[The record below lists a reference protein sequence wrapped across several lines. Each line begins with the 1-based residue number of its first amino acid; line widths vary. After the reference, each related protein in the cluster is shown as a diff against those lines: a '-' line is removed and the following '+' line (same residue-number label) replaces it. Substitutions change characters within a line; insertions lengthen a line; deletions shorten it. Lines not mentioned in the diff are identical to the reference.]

1 MKKLF
6 LNRWKFQDS
15 WEQNFEESFSWRK
28 SSAISAM
35 VDPDGLILH
44 ALLRVFKSSFSS
56 NRFQMLPPI
65 LSRSPRKRGKYVE
78 NFGNGEHVS
87 RRELRRRGRR
97 IMQRKQRDLIHAFPR
112 GRSQVLQSFCDHVP
126 RAVQMFDRPQLRALN
141 FSLLFHFCSH
151 WCYYNGITVYN
162 LLLLQPLN

>member
-1 MKKLF
+1 MKKLLF
-6 LNRWKFQDS
+6 KSMKIPGFVGTKFRRIIFV
-15 WEQNFEESFSWRK
+15 EKKLGYLGYGRSWR
-28 SSAISAM
+28 
-35 VDPDGLILH
+35 PDLH

-78 NFGNGEHVS
+78 NFGKGEHVS
-87 RRELRRRGRR
+87 RELRRRGRR

-151 WCYYNGITVYN
+151 WCYYNGITV
-162 LLLLQPLN
+162 

>member
-1 MKKLF
+1 MKIPGFVGTKFRRIIFVEKKLGY
-6 LNRWKFQDS
+6 LGYPD
-15 WEQNFEESFSWRK
+15 
-28 SSAISAM
+28 

-126 RAVQMFDRPQLRALN
+126 RAVQMFDHSYVPST
-141 FSLLFHFCSH
+141 SLFYSISVHTDV
-151 WCYYNGITVYN
+151 ITTA
-162 LLLLQPLN
+162 